1 MRIYKCYNSSM
12 FRLWG
17 KIFKNNKLLADH
29 VYENADL
36 NVNRTRKVLVGLQE
50 LCNEFNLGVP
60 IWLDSNVNEFKKISK
75 TRFRADSFMEEI
87 DFDYLEIHV
96 IEED

>member
-1 MRIYKCYNSSM
+1 M

-17 KIFKNNKLLADH
+17 KIYRSNKMLADH
-29 VYENADL
+29 VYVDDDVAK
-36 NVNRTRKVLVGLQE
+36 NRTRKVLDGLE
-50 LCNEFNLGVP
+50 DICRVFNLGVP
-60 IWLDSNVNEFKKISK
+60 LWLEGNIEDFKKVSK

-87 DFDYLEIHV
+87 EFDYLEIQV

>member
-1 MRIYKCYNSSM
+1 M

-17 KIFKNNKLLADH
+17 KVFRNNKLLCDH
-29 VYENADL
+29 VFICNDADK
-36 NVNRTRKVLVGLQE
+36 NRTRKVLDGLE
-50 LCNEFNLGVP
+50 DICRKFNLGVP
-60 IWLDSNVNEFKKISK
+60 IWLDANISDFKKVSR
-75 TRFRADSFMEEI
+75 TRFYADSFMEEI